1 MNVMR
6 TAILLAGLT
15 ALFLAVGY
23 AIGVLSGVGSLANLT
38 PLADILIDT
47 IDTLQESFILKQY
60 TETQQPEADEGLAGW
75 NPDPAY
81 G

>member
-1 MNVMR
+1 MNTLR

-23 AIGVLSGVGSLANLT
+23 LVG
-38 PLADILIDT
+38 
-47 IDTLQESFILKQY
+47 
-60 TETQQPEADEGLAGW
+60 GAGGPW
-75 NPDPAY
+75 